1 MVVLLTGATGFIG
14 RRLSQAL
21 RAAGHV
27 VIEARRD
34 GGEGPHVVQADF
46 TRDVSPDH
54 WVKKLDG
61 VEAVINA
68 VGILRERGEQTFE
81 RIHTL
86 APQALFTA
94 CAQTGVRRIIQISAL
109 GARTGRSAYFTSKCA
124 ADDALMALPVAWTIV
139 EPSLV
144 YGAGG
149 TSARLFSMMASA
161 PLLALPGKGRQPVQ
175 PIHVDDLTE
184 AIVTLLTSEEF
195 VGQRVPLVGPKP
207 LPLRDFLAQLREAMG
222 AGRARYLEIPTPLMR
237 IAARAAEI
245 SPRSLLD
252 RDTLEMLESGNV
264 ADPAITEGLLGRPP
278 RPPAQFIEPSS
289 RAATLAHARLE
300 WLLPF
305 LRFSIALVWL
315 WTAVVSFGL
324 FPREASYE
332 LLARAGV
339 PPTLAPA
346 FLFGAATLNL
356 MLGIA
361 TLAMQR
367 RHVLWLVQMVLIGVY
382 TLIISVRLPE
392 FWLHPYGPVL
402 KNLPMLAALYLL
414 YSLEP
419 RR

>member
-14 RRLSQAL
+14 RHLSGAL
-21 RAAGHV
+21 KAAGHV
-27 VIEARRD
+27 VIEARR
-34 GGEGPHVVQADF
+34 GAVEGPGVVQADF
-46 TRDVSPDH
+46 TRDVSPGQ

-81 RIHTL
+81 RIHTR
-86 APQALFTA
+86 APQALFAA
-94 CAQTGVRRIIQISAL
+94 CAQAGVRRIIQISAL
-109 GARTGRSAYFTSKCA
+109 GARTGRSAYFTSKRA

-144 YGAGG
+144 YGPGG
-149 TSARLFSMMASA
+149 TSARLFSMMAST
-161 PLLALPGKGRQPVQ
+161 PVIGLPGKGRQPVQ
-175 PIHVDDLTE
+175 PIHVDDLTQ
-184 AIVTLLTSEEF
+184 AIVALLTSEEF
-195 VGQRVPLVGPKP
+195 IGQRVPLVGPEP
-207 LPLRDFLAQLREAMG
+207 LALRDFLAQLREAMG
-222 AGRARYLEIPTPLMR
+222 AGRPPYFEIPMPLMR
-237 IAARAAEI
+237 TAARIAEL

-264 ADPAITEGLLGRPP
+264 ADPALTTKLLGRPP
-278 RPPAQFIEPSS
+278 RSAAQFIEPSS
-289 RAATLAHARLE
+289 RAATLAHARLQ
-300 WLLPF
+300 WLLPL
-305 LRFSIALVWL
+305 LRLSIAIVWL
-315 WTAVVSFGL
+315 WTALVSFGL
-324 FPREASYE
+324 FSREASYE

-339 PPTLAPA
+339 PPALAPA
-346 FLFGAATLNL
+346 FLFSAAALNL
-356 MLGIA
+356 VLGIA